1 MIVNPTPPN
10 VSPSMEVSACFIE
23 YGTQF
28 LLLLRQDHKPQG
40 NTWGMPAGKHKPEEL
55 SVNGVVSI
63 DAVVREVEE
72 ETGIILHPG
81 TMDFFRS
88 VNVRYPTFDF
98 VYHMFSER
106 FDGRPGVR
114 IDLDDSKESRWV
126 TPEQSL
132 LLPLI
137 PDEDACIKMF
147 YRL

>member
-1 MIVNPTPPN
+1 MILDPAPKDF
-10 VSPSMEVSACFIE
+10 SPKMEVSACFIE

-40 NTWGMPAGKHKPEEL
+40 NTWNIPAGKHEPRES
-55 SVNGVVSI
+55 SV

-72 ETGIILHPG
+72 ETGIILHPEVLE
-81 TMDFFRS
+81 FFRS

-98 VYHMFSER
+98 IYHMFRER
-106 FDGRPGVR
+106 FYRRPEVR

-132 LLPLI
+132 RLPLI
-137 PDEDACIKMF
+137 PDEDACIRMF
-147 YRL
+147 YRI